1 MPTKMNARALITDLL
16 FAEPSAQINTRHFLL
31 ASQLFG
37 ISDNS
42 TRVAL
47 TRLSADGVIESV
59 ERGVYRLTD
68 QAKEISKPVA
78 NRLGGLNTT
87 REWTGQYLAV
97 HTGGLG
103 RVDRSALNR
112 RERTLHLN
120 GFRELQSDLFIR
132 PDNLEESFDDT
143 LQRLIETGVDA
154 SVPMFIIGQF
164 NKSTNKQISKLWDGK
179 ALNQRYQK
187 TSQQIQKWLVGFEDL
202 ALDVAARESLLIGRQ
217 AIPLLM
223 TDPLLPEPFINTV
236 ARQQFANDVRSLD
249 QAGYQLWQQFFQ
261 SASSLQENTI

>member
-1 MPTKMNARALITDLL
+1 
-16 FAEPSAQINTRHFLL
+16 
-31 ASQLFG
+31 
-37 ISDNS
+37 
-42 TRVAL
+42 
-47 TRLSADGVIESV
+47 
-59 ERGVYRLTD
+59 
-68 QAKEISKPVA
+68 
-78 NRLGGLNTT
+78 
-87 REWTGQYLAV
+87 
-97 HTGGLG
+97 
-103 RVDRSALNR
+103 
-112 RERTLHLN
+112 
-120 GFRELQSDLFIR
+120 
-132 PDNLEESFDDT
+132 
-143 LQRLIETGVDA
+143 
-154 SVPMFIIGQF
+154 MFIIDQF